1 MPSILT
7 VSAVRLLDSAGRILL
22 VRKRGTT
29 MFMQPGGKPEP
40 GESPAAAASRELE
53 EELGLRV
60 PAADLEPLG
69 TWTGPAANEADTLID
84 AHLFGAPLRGEP
96 RVAAELEEMVWE
108 APEAALARPDIA
120 PLLRE
125 HVLPELLGR

>member
-7 VSAVRLLDSAGRILL
+7 VSAVRLLDPAGRILL

-60 PAADLEPLG
+60 PAEDLEPLG

-108 APEAALARPDIA
+108 DPEAALARPDIA

-125 HVLPELLGR
+125 HVLPELLGH